1 MQEIMNC
8 GFVSWIDPDWPLPLQ
23 HALGR
28 LWAMHDEINMEKNEQ
43 GLEHYRKL
51 QEVAAEKKK
60 LEKEYNTLVDDVNRM
75 MDRAE
80 KRAVE
85 VNLAKMKEEE
95 EKAEFQKHRNML
107 LEEVAQ
113 LKDFQ
118 KHEEEKTKLRM
129 EQWDKEREDLKEQK
143 RKLEYQFLELFNAND
158 VNKDKLRRMKQIM
171 DE

>member
-1 MQEIMNC
+1 
-8 GFVSWIDPDWPLPLQ
+8 
-23 HALGR
+23 
-28 LWAMHDEINMEKNEQ
+28 MHDEINKDRNQQ

-51 QEVAAEKKK
+51 QEVDAEEKK
-60 LEKEYNTLVDDVNRM
+60 LEKKYKTLVDDVNRM

-95 EKAEFQKHRNML
+95 EKAELLSIKMHRNVL
-107 LEEVAQ
+107 LEEVAL

-118 KHEEEKTKLRM
+118 KHEEEKTKERM

-143 RKLEYQFLELFNAND
+143 RKLEYQFLELFNEND

>member
-1 MQEIMNC
+1 
-8 GFVSWIDPDWPLPLQ
+8 
-23 HALGR
+23 
-28 LWAMHDEINMEKNEQ
+28 
-43 GLEHYRKL
+43 
-51 QEVAAEKKK
+51 
-60 LEKEYNTLVDDVNRM
+60 M

>member
-1 MQEIMNC
+1 
-8 GFVSWIDPDWPLPLQ
+8 
-23 HALGR
+23 
-28 LWAMHDEINMEKNEQ
+28 
-43 GLEHYRKL
+43 
-51 QEVAAEKKK
+51 
-60 LEKEYNTLVDDVNRM
+60 M

-95 EKAEFQKHRNML
+95 EKAELLQIKRHRNVL

-129 EQWDKEREDLKEQK
+129 EQRDKEREDLKEQK
-143 RKLEYQFLELFNAND
+143 RKLDYQFLELFNAND

>member
-1 MQEIMNC
+1 
-8 GFVSWIDPDWPLPLQ
+8 
-23 HALGR
+23 
-28 LWAMHDEINMEKNEQ
+28 
-43 GLEHYRKL
+43 
-51 QEVAAEKKK
+51 

-95 EKAEFQKHRNML
+95 EKVELLQIKRHRNVL

-113 LKDFQ
+113 LKDFH

-129 EQWDKEREDLKEQK
+129 EQWDKESEDLK
-143 RKLEYQFLELFNAND
+143 
-158 VNKDKLRRMKQIM
+158 
-171 DE
+171 